1 MGQVAGIT
9 GIMLGGAI
17 GALLRFLTANGVYQ
31 LFGRTLPYGTL
42 AVNVLGSFLIGVLYV
57 YFIQRSMLD
66 TPLAKGLLV
75 GVLGAFTTFS
85 TFALDTFYL
94 LEQGAVLKGVFNVVL
109 NVGLCLL
116 AVWLG
121 VLAAKLI

>member
-1 MGQVAGIT
+1 MGQIA

-17 GALLRFLTANGVYQ
+17 GALLRFWTANGVHQ
-31 LFGRTLPYGTL
+31 LFGRSLPYGTL
-42 AVNVLGSFLIGVLYV
+42 AVNVIGSFLIGILYV
-57 YFIQRSMLD
+57 YFIQREMLD
-66 TPLAKGLLV
+66 TPLARGLLV

-85 TFALDTFYL
+85 TFSLDTFYL
-94 LEQGAVLKGVFNVVL
+94 IEQGAWLKGVINIVL

-121 VLAAKLI
+121 VLSAKLI

>member
-1 MGQVAGIT
+1 MGQVATIT

-17 GALLRFLTANGVYQ
+17 GALLRFLTANGVHQ
-31 LFGRTLPYGTL
+31 LFGRSLPYGTL
-42 AVNVLGSFLIGVLYV
+42 AVNVTGSFLIGVLYV
-57 YFIQRSMLD
+57 YFVQRAMLD

-85 TFALDTFYL
+85 TFSLDTFYL
-94 LEQGAVLKGVFNVVL
+94 LEQGAWLKGVLNIVL
-109 NVGLCLL
+109 NVVLCLL
-116 AVWLG
+116 AVWFG

>member
-1 MGQVAGIT
+1 MGQIAGIT
-9 GIMLGGAI
+9 GILLGGAA
-17 GALLRFLTANGVYQ
+17 GALLRFLTANGVHQ
-31 LFGRTLPYGTL
+31 LFGRSLPYGTL

-94 LEQGAVLKGVFNVVL
+94 LEQGAVLKGVLNVVL

-121 VLAAKLI
+121 VLTAKLV